1 MVDGANKNVDLFLLI
16 SIMFSSPRSR
26 MAWYMTVQSVWKVN
40 LFLYIWQL
48 SLIFFPFWHLNL
60 SCEKKHTHL
69 VFGALSNWHYM
80 FLPTKLQ
87 SQRSFLLPQP
97 IPLKVSLCLLVRVPF
112 FPVYSS
118 SSPVFILLS
127 TKLFSL
133 FLSSSPSPHFIPLA
147 FVTLSPALSWSF
159 LDLLFR
165 CHFSFTAALLWYF
178 FFIGSCLF
186 LHTVTHTH
194 SPPFSLKT
202 LKSEREY
209 DFHKLHTKNL
219 HRKIR
224 CAWFHLK

>member
-1 MVDGANKNVDLFLLI
+1 ML
-16 SIMFSSPRSR
+16 
-26 MAWYMTVQSVWKVN
+26 
-40 LFLYIWQL
+40 
-48 SLIFFPFWHLNL
+48 
-60 SCEKKHTHL
+60 
-69 VFGALSNWHYM
+69 GALSNWHYM

-97 IPLKVSLCLLVRVPF
+97 IPLKVSLCLLARVPF

-178 FFIGSCLF
+178 FLSVLVFFCTPS
-186 LHTVTHTH
+186 HTHTE
-194 SPPFSLKT
+194 SPYFSEDPEVRERIWFPQTPHKKEPPAQENSLCMISLEIT
-202 LKSEREY
+202 LAHLAGNWKLAHQTKQGFIRGDVSAVRLGRGIHNLCLWCLCDGRLLHGKERI
-209 DFHKLHTKNL
+209 LS
-219 HRKIR
+219 
-224 CAWFHLK
+224 